1 MVLVGDEG
9 LELQEV
15 PALISYV
22 SPKSLD
28 IFVKMSLSETGVGP
42 NGVVFG
48 LAQELRPFVIIRRG
62 SMVKAG
68 WNPRSAINRSGHK
81 GNLAD

>member
-1 MVLVGDEG
+1 MGDEG

-28 IFVKMSLSETGVGP
+28 RFVKMSLSETGVGP

-48 LAQELRPFVIIRRG
+48 LAQELRPFVII
-62 SMVKAG
+62 
-68 WNPRSAINRSGHK
+68 
-81 GNLAD
+81 